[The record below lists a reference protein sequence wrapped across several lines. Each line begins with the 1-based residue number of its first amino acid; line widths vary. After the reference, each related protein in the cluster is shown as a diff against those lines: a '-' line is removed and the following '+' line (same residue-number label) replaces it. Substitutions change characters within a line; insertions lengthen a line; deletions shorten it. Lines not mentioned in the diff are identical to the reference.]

1 MKKKYILLIKIIFI
15 ISNTTHS
22 MKADNSTN
30 QLNLF
35 LMAEEKKTTKKF
47 HKSISEKIALFI
59 KDPKNKS
66 FVDFWNIYFHN
77 MNNADRTKKL
87 SMYSI

>member
-35 LMAEEKKTTKKF
+35 LMAEEKKLQKNFINLYPKK
-47 HKSISEKIALFI
+47 
-59 KDPKNKS
+59 
-66 FVDFWNIYFHN
+66 
-77 MNNADRTKKL
+77 
-87 SMYSI
+87 